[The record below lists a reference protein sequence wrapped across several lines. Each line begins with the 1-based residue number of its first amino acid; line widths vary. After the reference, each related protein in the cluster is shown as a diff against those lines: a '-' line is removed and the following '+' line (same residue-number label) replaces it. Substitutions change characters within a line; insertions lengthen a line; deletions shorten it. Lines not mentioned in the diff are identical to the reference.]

1 MHTVFNKETRFTTNF
16 NNNNMAPIIKKNIVF
31 EIVDD
36 LELDINTDDE
46 KKTNENKNKNN
57 RRGYERH
64 EALSDDDTEIL
75 DEILERKR
83 EREVALPSTIFRFK
97 FTEEFMEELHNFS
110 KIHQYDHRKDFKDA
124 WVKWTEENQDIIA
137 KEVDRLVEMG
147 YPNEDDIVD
156 DKMFK
161 SARYYFRKKSAVK
174 PEPKQRRQYIGVDH
188 ELLETMDIHIK
199 TNIYNDDYKPKTA
212 FVMFCKEY
220 ESILRQTIEQMS
232 ISDAKMIQDKIKKTY
247 KNRYFMLTNK

>member
-16 NNNNMAPIIKKNIVF
+16 NTNNMAPIIKNKKNIVF
-31 EIVDD
+31 DILDD
-36 LELDINTDDE
+36 DDE
-46 KKTNENKNKNN
+46 
-57 RRGYERH
+57 
-64 EALSDDDTEIL
+64 TEII
-75 DEILERKR
+75 DEILEQKIDN
-83 EREVALPSTIFRFK
+83 ELSLPSTIFRFK

-137 KEVDRLVEMG
+137 KEVDRLVAMG
-147 YPNEDDIVD
+147 YPNEDDIVY

-188 ELLETMDIHIK
+188 ELLENMDIHIR

-212 FVMFCKEY
+212 FIMFCKEY
-220 ESILRQTIEQMS
+220 DTILRQTIEQMS
-232 ISDAKMIQDKIKKTY
+232 ISDAKMIQEKIKKTY
-247 KNRYFMLTNK
+247 KNRYFMLTSK

>member
-16 NNNNMAPIIKKNIVF
+16 NTNNMAPIIKNKKNIVF
-31 EIVDD
+31 DI
-36 LELDINTDDE
+36 LDDDE
-46 KKTNENKNKNN
+46 
-57 RRGYERH
+57 
-64 EALSDDDTEIL
+64 TEII
-75 DEILERKR
+75 DEILEQKIDN
-83 EREVALPSTIFRFK
+83 ELSLPSTIFRFK

-137 KEVDRLVEMG
+137 KEVDRLVAMG
-147 YPNEDDIVD
+147 YPNEDDIVY

-188 ELLETMDIHIK
+188 ELLENMDIHIR

-212 FVMFCKEY
+212 FIMFCKEY
-220 ESILRQTIEQMS
+220 DTILRQTIEQMS
-232 ISDAKMIQDKIKKTY
+232 ISDAKMIQEKIKKTY
-247 KNRYFMLTNK
+247 KNRYFMLTSK

>member
-16 NNNNMAPIIKKNIVF
+16 NTNNMAPIIKNKKNIVF
-31 EIVDD
+31 DILDD
-36 LELDINTDDE
+36 DDE
-46 KKTNENKNKNN
+46 
-57 RRGYERH
+57 
-64 EALSDDDTEIL
+64 TEII
-75 DEILERKR
+75 DEILEQKIDN
-83 EREVALPSTIFRFK
+83 ELSLPSTIFRFK

-137 KEVDRLVEMG
+137 KEVDRLVAMG

-188 ELLETMDIHIK
+188 ELLENMDIHIR

-212 FVMFCKEY
+212 FIMFCKEY
-220 ESILRQTIEQMS
+220 DTILRQTIEQMS
-232 ISDAKMIQDKIKKTY
+232 ISDAKMIQEKIKKTY

>member
-16 NNNNMAPIIKKNIVF
+16 NTNNMAPIIKNKKNIVF
-31 EIVDD
+31 DILDD
-36 LELDINTDDE
+36 DDE
-46 KKTNENKNKNN
+46 
-57 RRGYERH
+57 
-64 EALSDDDTEIL
+64 TEII
-75 DEILERKR
+75 DEILEQKIDN
-83 EREVALPSTIFRFK
+83 ELSLPSTIFRFK

-137 KEVDRLVEMG
+137 KEVDRLVAMG

-188 ELLETMDIHIK
+188 ELLENMDIHIR

-212 FVMFCKEY
+212 FIMFCKEY
-220 ESILRQTIEQMS
+220 DTILRQTIEQMS
-232 ISDAKMIQDKIKKTY
+232 ISDAKMIQEKIKKTY
-247 KNRYFMLTNK
+247 KNRYFMLTSK

>member
-16 NNNNMAPIIKKNIVF
+16 NTNNMAPIIKNKKNIVF
-31 EIVDD
+31 DI
-36 LELDINTDDE
+36 LDDDE
-46 KKTNENKNKNN
+46 
-57 RRGYERH
+57 
-64 EALSDDDTEIL
+64 TEII
-75 DEILERKR
+75 DEILEQKIDN
-83 EREVALPSTIFRFK
+83 ELSLPSTIFRFK

-137 KEVDRLVEMG
+137 KEVDRLVAMG
-147 YPNEDDIVD
+147 YPNEDDIVY

-188 ELLETMDIHIK
+188 ELLENMDVHIR

-212 FVMFCKEY
+212 FIMFCKEY
-220 ESILRQTIEQMS
+220 DTILRQTIEQMS
-232 ISDAKMIQDKIKKTY
+232 ISDAKMIQEKIKKTY
-247 KNRYFMLTNK
+247 KNRYFMLTSK

>member
-16 NNNNMAPIIKKNIVF
+16 NTNNMAPIIKNKKNIVF
-31 EIVDD
+31 DIVDD
-36 LELDINTDDE
+36 FELDINTDDE
-46 KKTNENKNKNN
+46 NKNKIN
-57 RRGYERH
+57 RREYERH
-64 EALSDDDTEIL
+64 EALSDDDTEII

-83 EREVALPSTIFRFK
+83 EKETALPSTIFRFK

-110 KIHQYDHRKDFKDA
+110 KIHQYDHRKDFKEA

-137 KEVDRLVEMG
+137 KEVDRLVAMG

-188 ELLETMDIHIK
+188 ELLENMDIHIR

-212 FVMFCKEY
+212 FIMFCKEY
-220 ESILRQTIEQMS
+220 DTILRQTIEQMS
-232 ISDAKMIQDKIKKTY
+232 ISDAKMIQEKIKKTY

>member
-16 NNNNMAPIIKKNIVF
+16 NTNNMAPIIKNTKNIVF
-31 EIVDD
+31 DILDD
-36 LELDINTDDE
+36 DDE
-46 KKTNENKNKNN
+46 
-57 RRGYERH
+57 
-64 EALSDDDTEIL
+64 TEII
-75 DEILERKR
+75 DEILEQKIDN
-83 EREVALPSTIFRFK
+83 ELSLPSTIFRFK

-124 WVKWTEENQDIIA
+124 WVKWTDENQDIIA
-137 KEVDRLVEMG
+137 KEVDRLVAMG
-147 YPNEDDIVD
+147 YPNEDDIVY

-188 ELLETMDIHIK
+188 ELLENMDIHIR

-212 FVMFCKEY
+212 FIMFCKEY
-220 ESILRQTIEQMS
+220 DTILRQTIEQMS
-232 ISDAKMIQDKIKKTY
+232 ISDAKMIQEKIKKTY
-247 KNRYFMLTNK
+247 KNRYFMLTSK

>member
-16 NNNNMAPIIKKNIVF
+16 NTNNMAPIIKNKKNIVF
-31 EIVDD
+31 DI
-36 LELDINTDDE
+36 LDDDE
-46 KKTNENKNKNN
+46 
-57 RRGYERH
+57 
-64 EALSDDDTEIL
+64 TEII
-75 DEILERKR
+75 DEILEQKIDN
-83 EREVALPSTIFRFK
+83 ELSLPSTIFRFK

-137 KEVDRLVEMG
+137 KEVDRLVAMG

-188 ELLETMDIHIK
+188 ELLENMDVHIR

-212 FVMFCKEY
+212 FIMFCKEY
-220 ESILRQTIEQMS
+220 DTILRQTIEQMS
-232 ISDAKMIQDKIKKTY
+232 ISDAKMIQEKIKKTY

>member
-16 NNNNMAPIIKKNIVF
+16 NTNNMAPIIKNKKNIVF
-31 EIVDD
+31 DI
-36 LELDINTDDE
+36 LDDDE
-46 KKTNENKNKNN
+46 
-57 RRGYERH
+57 
-64 EALSDDDTEIL
+64 TEII
-75 DEILERKR
+75 DEILEQKIDN
-83 EREVALPSTIFRFK
+83 ELSLPSTIFRFK

-137 KEVDRLVEMG
+137 KEVDRLVAMG

-188 ELLETMDIHIK
+188 ELLENMDVHIR

-212 FVMFCKEY
+212 FIMLCKEY
-220 ESILRQTIEQMS
+220 DTILRQTIEQMS
-232 ISDAKMIQDKIKKTY
+232 ISDAKMIQEKIKKTY